1 MTIMIKKRNG
11 RKEVLDITK
20 IQKMTI
26 EATAGLEGVSQ
37 SELELDSHIK
47 FIDGMNS
54 SDIQDAL
61 IKTAVEKIDIDVPNW
76 TFVAARLF
84 LYDLYH
90 RVGIATYGVKGE
102 AYRHLKEYIN
112 FGIEAGRI
120 IPNLAN
126 GYDLDDLN
134 SYIDPSR
141 DFLFN
146 YLGIKTLYDRYL
158 IKNSKG
164 EPIELPQQMFMAI
177 AMFLAQ
183 NEEKKQEKAKE
194 FYDVISKFEVMLA
207 TPTLSNAR
215 TNRHQL
221 SSCYIGSSPD
231 NIEGIFDG
239 YKEMAL
245 LSKYGGGIGWDWNQI
260 RSLGGS
266 IDGHK
271 SAAGG
276 TVPFLK
282 ITNEIVRTAA
292 NTKDF
297 AKMFRRSYSEE
308 LNTNTIL
315 EYTIPLL
322 KSALLSTK
330 TAISII
336 DEQEH
341 SKVEEKYQRVIV
353 EESKTDDLYLMIEK
367 NILKLITQKLDLS
380 KEYFDLL
387 SSLRRLEKI
396 ADRSVS
402 IASLLQFAK
411 LGGDI
416 VQS

>member
-1 MTIMIKKRNG
+1 TDGNGSFNIDLPVISGQNILFIYVVKDGYEYYYNSLVPLTVDNEIILKIKR
-11 RKEVLDITK
+11 T
-20 IQKMTI
+20 
-26 EATAGLEGVSQ
+26 ATQ
-37 SELELDSHIK
+37 
-47 FIDGMNS
+47 N
-54 SDIQDAL
+54 
-61 IKTAVEKIDIDVPNW
+61 N
-76 TFVAARLF
+76 
-84 LYDLYH
+84 
-90 RVGIATYGVKGE
+90 RV
-102 AYRHLKEYIN
+102 
-112 FGIEAGRI
+112 
-120 IPNLAN
+120 
-126 GYDLDDLN
+126 
-134 SYIDPSR
+134 
-141 DFLFN
+141 LFN
-146 YLGIKTLYDRYL
+146 DK
-158 IKNSKG
+158 
-164 EPIELPQQMFMAI
+164 EEVEL
-177 AMFLAQ
+177 
-183 NEEKKQEKAKE
+183 
-194 FYDVISKFEVMLA
+194 
-207 TPTLSNAR
+207 NA
-215 TNRHQL
+215 
-221 SSCYIGSSPD
+221 
-231 NIEGIFDG
+231 
-239 YKEMAL
+239 
-245 LSKYGGGIGWDWNQI
+245 
-260 RSLGGS
+260 
-266 IDGHK
+266 
-271 SAAGG
+271 
-276 TVPFLK
+276 
-282 ITNEIVRTAA
+282 
-292 NTKDF
+292 KDF

>member
-1 MTIMIKKRNG
+1 MLKPYEEKL
-11 RKEVLDITK
+11 K
-20 IQKMTI
+20 
-26 EATAGLEGVSQ
+26 
-37 SELELDSHIK
+37 
-47 FIDGMNS
+47 
-54 SDIQDAL
+54 L
-61 IKTAVEKIDIDVPNW
+61 IKSEVEKLGLDV
-76 TFVAARLF
+76 V
-84 LYDLYH
+84 
-90 RVGIATYGVKGE
+90 E
-102 AYRHLKEYIN
+102 ALEVCLKALNERK
-112 FGIEAGRI
+112 IE
-120 IPNLAN
+120 NL
-126 GYDLDDLN
+126 
-134 SYIDPSR
+134 
-141 DFLFN
+141 
-146 YLGIKTLYDRYL
+146 
-158 IKNSKG
+158 KNVEVS
-164 EPIELPQQMFMAI
+164 
-177 AMFLAQ
+177 
-183 NEEKKQEKAKE
+183 EKKFLVKSNEI
-194 FYDVISKFEVMLA
+194 DNLIITTLA
-207 TPTLSNAR
+207 LYTPEAR
-215 TNRHQL
+215 DLRR
-221 SSCYIGSSPD
+221 
-231 NIEGIFDG
+231 
-239 YKEMAL
+239 MVA
-245 LSKYGGGIGWDWNQI
+245 
-260 RSLGGS
+260 
-266 IDGHK
+266 
-271 SAAGG
+271 
-276 TVPFLK
+276 FLK

-297 AKMFRRSYSEE
+297 AKMFRRSYSED
-308 LNTNTIL
+308 LDTNTIL

>member
-1 MTIMIKKRNG
+1 MLKPYEDKLTLIRS
-11 RKEVLDITK
+11 EVEKPGLDIVEALEACLKALNERK
-20 IQKMTI
+20 IENLKNV
-26 EATAGLEGVSQ
+26 EVS
-37 SELELDSHIK
+37 EKK
-47 FIDGMNS
+47 F
-54 SDIQDAL
+54 L
-61 IKTAVEKIDIDVPNW
+61 IKSNEIDNLIITTLALYTPEARDLRRM
-76 TFVAARLF
+76 VA
-84 LYDLYH
+84 
-90 RVGIATYGVKGE
+90 
-102 AYRHLKEYIN
+102 
-112 FGIEAGRI
+112 
-120 IPNLAN
+120 
-126 GYDLDDLN
+126 
-134 SYIDPSR
+134 
-141 DFLFN
+141 
-146 YLGIKTLYDRYL
+146 
-158 IKNSKG
+158 
-164 EPIELPQQMFMAI
+164 
-177 AMFLAQ
+177 
-183 NEEKKQEKAKE
+183 
-194 FYDVISKFEVMLA
+194 
-207 TPTLSNAR
+207 
-215 TNRHQL
+215 
-221 SSCYIGSSPD
+221 
-231 NIEGIFDG
+231 
-239 YKEMAL
+239 
-245 LSKYGGGIGWDWNQI
+245 
-260 RSLGGS
+260 
-266 IDGHK
+266 
-271 SAAGG
+271 
-276 TVPFLK
+276 FLK
-282 ITNEIVRTAA
+282 ITNEMVRTAA

-297 AKMFRRSYSEE
+297 AKMFRRSYSED

>member
-1 MTIMIKKRNG
+1 MLKPYEEKL
-11 RKEVLDITK
+11 K
-20 IQKMTI
+20 
-26 EATAGLEGVSQ
+26 
-37 SELELDSHIK
+37 
-47 FIDGMNS
+47 
-54 SDIQDAL
+54 L
-61 IKTAVEKIDIDVPNW
+61 IKSEVEKLGLDV
-76 TFVAARLF
+76 V
-84 LYDLYH
+84 
-90 RVGIATYGVKGE
+90 E
-102 AYRHLKEYIN
+102 ALEVCLKALNERK
-112 FGIEAGRI
+112 IE
-120 IPNLAN
+120 NL
-126 GYDLDDLN
+126 
-134 SYIDPSR
+134 
-141 DFLFN
+141 
-146 YLGIKTLYDRYL
+146 
-158 IKNSKG
+158 KNVEVS
-164 EPIELPQQMFMAI
+164 
-177 AMFLAQ
+177 
-183 NEEKKQEKAKE
+183 EKKFLVKSNEI
-194 FYDVISKFEVMLA
+194 DNLIITTLA
-207 TPTLSNAR
+207 LYTPEAR
-215 TNRHQL
+215 DLRR
-221 SSCYIGSSPD
+221 
-231 NIEGIFDG
+231 
-239 YKEMAL
+239 MVA
-245 LSKYGGGIGWDWNQI
+245 
-260 RSLGGS
+260 
-266 IDGHK
+266 
-271 SAAGG
+271 
-276 TVPFLK
+276 FLK

-336 DEQEH
+336 DEQEY

>member
-1 MTIMIKKRNG
+1 MLKPYEEKLKLIKS
-11 RKEVLDITK
+11 EVEKLGLDIVEALEVCLKALNERK
-20 IQKMTI
+20 IENLKNV
-26 EATAGLEGVSQ
+26 EVS
-37 SELELDSHIK
+37 
-47 FIDGMNS
+47 
-54 SDIQDAL
+54 
-61 IKTAVEKIDIDVPNW
+61 
-76 TFVAARLF
+76 
-84 LYDLYH
+84 
-90 RVGIATYGVKGE
+90 
-102 AYRHLKEYIN
+102 
-112 FGIEAGRI
+112 
-120 IPNLAN
+120 
-126 GYDLDDLN
+126 
-134 SYIDPSR
+134 
-141 DFLFN
+141 
-146 YLGIKTLYDRYL
+146 
-158 IKNSKG
+158 
-164 EPIELPQQMFMAI
+164 
-177 AMFLAQ
+177 
-183 NEEKKQEKAKE
+183 EKKFLVKSNEI
-194 FYDVISKFEVMLA
+194 DNLIITTLA
-207 TPTLSNAR
+207 LYTPEAR
-215 TNRHQL
+215 DLRR
-221 SSCYIGSSPD
+221 
-231 NIEGIFDG
+231 
-239 YKEMAL
+239 MVA
-245 LSKYGGGIGWDWNQI
+245 
-260 RSLGGS
+260 
-266 IDGHK
+266 
-271 SAAGG
+271 
-276 TVPFLK
+276 FLK

-297 AKMFRRSYSEE
+297 SKMFRRSYSEE

>member
-1 MTIMIKKRNG
+1 MLKPYEEKLKLIKSDVEKLG
-11 RKEVLDITK
+11 LDIVEALEVCLKALNERK
-20 IQKMTI
+20 IENLKNV
-26 EATAGLEGVSQ
+26 EVS
-37 SELELDSHIK
+37 EKK
-47 FIDGMNS
+47 F
-54 SDIQDAL
+54 L
-61 IKTAVEKIDIDVPNW
+61 IKSNEIDNLIITTLALYTPEARDLRRM
-76 TFVAARLF
+76 VA
-84 LYDLYH
+84 
-90 RVGIATYGVKGE
+90 
-102 AYRHLKEYIN
+102 
-112 FGIEAGRI
+112 
-120 IPNLAN
+120 
-126 GYDLDDLN
+126 
-134 SYIDPSR
+134 
-141 DFLFN
+141 
-146 YLGIKTLYDRYL
+146 
-158 IKNSKG
+158 
-164 EPIELPQQMFMAI
+164 
-177 AMFLAQ
+177 
-183 NEEKKQEKAKE
+183 
-194 FYDVISKFEVMLA
+194 
-207 TPTLSNAR
+207 
-215 TNRHQL
+215 
-221 SSCYIGSSPD
+221 
-231 NIEGIFDG
+231 
-239 YKEMAL
+239 
-245 LSKYGGGIGWDWNQI
+245 
-260 RSLGGS
+260 
-266 IDGHK
+266 
-271 SAAGG
+271 
-276 TVPFLK
+276 FLK

-297 AKMFRRSYSEE
+297 AKMFRRSYSED

-336 DEQEH
+336 DEQEY

>member
-1 MTIMIKKRNG
+1 MLKPYEEKLKLIKS
-11 RKEVLDITK
+11 EVEKLGLDIVEALEVCLKALNERK
-20 IQKMTI
+20 IENLKNV
-26 EATAGLEGVSQ
+26 EVS
-37 SELELDSHIK
+37 
-47 FIDGMNS
+47 
-54 SDIQDAL
+54 
-61 IKTAVEKIDIDVPNW
+61 
-76 TFVAARLF
+76 
-84 LYDLYH
+84 
-90 RVGIATYGVKGE
+90 
-102 AYRHLKEYIN
+102 
-112 FGIEAGRI
+112 
-120 IPNLAN
+120 
-126 GYDLDDLN
+126 
-134 SYIDPSR
+134 
-141 DFLFN
+141 
-146 YLGIKTLYDRYL
+146 
-158 IKNSKG
+158 
-164 EPIELPQQMFMAI
+164 
-177 AMFLAQ
+177 
-183 NEEKKQEKAKE
+183 EKKFLVKSNEI
-194 FYDVISKFEVMLA
+194 DNLIITTLA
-207 TPTLSNAR
+207 LYTPEAR
-215 TNRHQL
+215 DL
-221 SSCYIGSSPD
+221 
-231 NIEGIFDG
+231 
-239 YKEMAL
+239 
-245 LSKYGGGIGWDWNQI
+245 I
-260 RSLGGS
+260 RMV
-266 IDGHK
+266 
-271 SAAGG
+271 A
-276 TVPFLK
+276 FLK
-282 ITNEIVRTAA
+282 ITNEMVRTAA

>member
-1 MTIMIKKRNG
+1 MLKPYEIKLKSI
-11 RKEVLDITK
+11 KEE
-20 IQKMTI
+20 IQKI
-26 EATAGLEGVSQ
+26 GVDVVESLEICLRA
-37 SELELDSHIK
+37 LENKKMEDLK
-47 FIDGMNS
+47 NV
-54 SDIQDAL
+54 DI
-61 IKTAVEKIDIDVPNW
+61 
-76 TFVAARLF
+76 
-84 LYDLYH
+84 
-90 RVGIATYGVKGE
+90 
-102 AYRHLKEYIN
+102 
-112 FGIEAGRI
+112 
-120 IPNLAN
+120 
-126 GYDLDDLN
+126 
-134 SYIDPSR
+134 S
-141 DFLFN
+141 
-146 YLGIKTLYDRYL
+146 
-158 IKNSKG
+158 
-164 EPIELPQQMFMAI
+164 
-177 AMFLAQ
+177 
-183 NEEKKQEKAKE
+183 EKKLLVK
-194 FYDVISKFEVMLA
+194 
-207 TPTLSNAR
+207 SNE
-215 TNRHQL
+215 
-221 SSCYIGSSPD
+221 ID
-231 NIEGIFDG
+231 NIIVTTL
-239 YKEMAL
+239 AL
-245 LSKYGGGIGWDWNQI
+245 YSPEAKDLRQLVS
-260 RSLGGS
+260 
-266 IDGHK
+266 
-271 SAAGG
+271 
-276 TVPFLK
+276 FLK
-282 ITNEIVRTAA
+282 ITNELVRTGA

-297 AKMFRRSYSEE
+297 AKMFRRSYSED

>member
-1 MTIMIKKRNG
+1 MLKPYEEKLKLIKS
-11 RKEVLDITK
+11 EVEKLGLDIVEALEVCLKALNERK
-20 IQKMTI
+20 IENLKNV
-26 EATAGLEGVSQ
+26 EVS
-37 SELELDSHIK
+37 
-47 FIDGMNS
+47 
-54 SDIQDAL
+54 
-61 IKTAVEKIDIDVPNW
+61 
-76 TFVAARLF
+76 
-84 LYDLYH
+84 
-90 RVGIATYGVKGE
+90 
-102 AYRHLKEYIN
+102 
-112 FGIEAGRI
+112 
-120 IPNLAN
+120 
-126 GYDLDDLN
+126 
-134 SYIDPSR
+134 
-141 DFLFN
+141 
-146 YLGIKTLYDRYL
+146 
-158 IKNSKG
+158 
-164 EPIELPQQMFMAI
+164 
-177 AMFLAQ
+177 
-183 NEEKKQEKAKE
+183 EKKFLVKSNEI
-194 FYDVISKFEVMLA
+194 DNLIITTLA
-207 TPTLSNAR
+207 LYTPEAR
-215 TNRHQL
+215 DLRR
-221 SSCYIGSSPD
+221 
-231 NIEGIFDG
+231 
-239 YKEMAL
+239 MVA
-245 LSKYGGGIGWDWNQI
+245 
-260 RSLGGS
+260 
-266 IDGHK
+266 
-271 SAAGG
+271 
-276 TVPFLK
+276 FLK
-282 ITNEIVRTAA
+282 ITNEMVRTAA

-336 DEQEH
+336 DEQAL